1 MKCGFVATNNPKLGW
16 RARAVT
22 CTTLCMNSKR
32 RKLRVETVRK
42 NVKGKVYTSVLLRC
56 SFREDGKV
64 KHETLG
70 NLTQLPPDVIDFMKR
85 RLSGELEENA
95 PCSSFQIVRSLPH
108 GNVMAV
114 LQTAKQLGL
123 ENLLASR
130 PCRQRDLVMALI
142 VARVLSP
149 RSKLSTTTAIKA
161 ETAKHTLAEE
171 LAIGE
176 VEVHQLYAAMDW
188 LVARQTRIENKLA
201 KKHLK
206 DGHLVLFDVSSSY
219 YTGRKSPL
227 IKHGYS
233 RDHRSD
239 RPQIV
244 YGLLC
249 DCEGRPIAIE
259 VFPGNTADPPTF
271 TQIVA
276 RARKRFG
283 INRIVFVGDRGM
295 ITSARINEDLRGVDG
310 LDWISALRT
319 DGIRKLREAGTIQ
332 TSMFDTQDLAEVT
345 SEHFPDERLVVCRNP
360 ALAEQRARK
369 RTELLKATED
379 QLEPIRLATQRTRN
393 PLRGEQQISLRV
405 GKVMGKHKMAKHFDL
420 TITGNSLTYT
430 RNEERIGE
438 EAALDGLYV
447 VRSSVDKQQMDSER
461 VVETYKSLAKVER
474 AFRCIKTVDL
484 SLRPIYHRNEDRIRS
499 HVFICMLAYYVE
511 WQMREKL
518 RSMLFADD
526 EQESAAAARQSIVSP
541 AQRSA
546 SAKRKDATRRT
557 SDNYPVQSFHDI
569 LKDLGTLCRNRIR
582 IPEFDSEF
590 DRQTL
595 ATPYQQHVLDL
606 LGVAP

>member
-1 MKCGFVATNNPKLGW
+1 
-16 RARAVT
+16 
-22 CTTLCMNSKR
+22 MNSKR
-32 RKLRVETVRK
+32 KKLRVETIK
-42 NVKGKVYTSVLLRC
+42 KTVKGKVYTSVLLRC
-56 SFREDGKV
+56 SFRQDGKV

-85 RLSGELEENA
+85 RLSGELDENA
-95 PCSSFQIVRSLPH
+95 PHSSFEIVRSLPH

-114 LQTAKQLGL
+114 LQTVKQLGL

-130 PCRQRDLVMALI
+130 TCRERDLIMALV

-149 RSKLSTTTAIKA
+149 RSKLSTNTALNA

-171 LAIGE
+171 LELGE
-176 VEVHQLYAAMDW
+176 VDVHQLYAAMDW
-188 LVARQTRIENKLA
+188 LLERQTRIENKLA
-201 KKHLK
+201 KKHLQ

-219 YTGRKSPL
+219 CTGRQSPL

-233 RDHRSD
+233 RDHRRD

-249 DCEGRPIAIE
+249 DSEGRPIAIE

-319 DGIRKLREAGTIQ
+319 EGIRKLREAGAIQ
-332 TSMFDTQDLAEVT
+332 LSLFDKQDLAEVT
-345 SEHFPDERLVVCRNP
+345 SEHFPEERLVVCRNL
-360 ALAEQRARK
+360 ALAEERARK
-369 RTELLKATED
+369 RNELLKATED
-379 QLEPIRLATQRTRN
+379 KLEPIRLATLRTRN
-393 PLRGEQQISLRV
+393 PLRGEKEIGLRV
-405 GKVMGKHKMAKHFDL
+405 GKVINKYKMAKHFDL
-420 TITGNSLTYT
+420 TITENSLTYT
-430 RNEERIGE
+430 RHEEKIRE
-438 EAALDGLYV
+438 EAAIDGLYV
-447 VRSSVDKQQMDSER
+447 VRSSVDKKQMNSEQ

-474 AFRCIKTVDL
+474 AFRCMKTVDL

-511 WQMREKL
+511 WHMREKL
-518 RSMLFADD
+518 RPVLFADD
-526 EQESAAAARQSIVSP
+526 DQATASAARESIVAP
-541 AQRSA
+541 AQRSE
-546 SAKRKDATRRT
+546 SAKHKDSSRRT
-557 SDNYPVQSFHDI
+557 DEGHPVQSFHDI
-569 LKDLGTLCRNRIR
+569 LADLGTLCRNRIR
-582 IPEFDSEF
+582 IPEYDSEF
-590 DRQTL
+590 DKLTL
-595 ATPYQQHVLDL
+595 ATPYQAHVLEL
-606 LGVAP
+606 LGVAT